1 MRKFSEIERVNEEF
15 FGKKTKESPME
26 FTKTSKS
33 LLDTYSKNLLSD
45 DFLTLLASEKE
56 KFEFSFYKINS
67 IERLSKG
74 KYKVSMS
81 THDQMYKQLGEL
93 VYNLEI
99 DSNLSNR
106 KVV

>member
-15 FGKKTKESPME
+15 FGKKTKDSTTME
-26 FTKTSKS
+26 FTKTSKA
-33 LLDTYSKNLLSD
+33 LLETYSKNLLSD

-99 DSNLSNR
+99 DPSLTIR
-106 KVV
+106 KI